1 MEKINANLYGEKS
14 IFGCK
19 GTPYTR
25 INLME
30 TLKAVNIDFFSR
42 MGREYM
48 VYASKEQK
56 DAIFPKYTI
65 FMQTWSD
72 TATGLAE
79 EGDFVGQ
86 AFTDAYTVVLEWDEK
101 FYVYFAGQPA
111 YVVEAPI
118 NDAFFED
125 LTNQKLL
132 PKVEALKRY

>member
-1 MEKINANLYGEKS
+1 MEYI
-14 IFGCK
+14 
-19 GTPYTR
+19 PQHTR

-42 MGREYM
+42 MGREDMFY
-48 VYASKEQK
+48 SSNEQK

-65 FMQTWSD
+65 FMQTWPD

-79 EGDFVGQ
+79 DGDFAGQ

-118 NDAFFED
+118 NDVFFED
-125 LTNQKLL
+125 LISQNLL
-132 PKVEALKRY
+132 PKVEALKTY